1 MNLARQHF
9 LQSVEAIKIG
19 KNLKLPE
26 QKVITLAKK
35 NPKFKT
41 IYLDLDETLI
51 HCDEATNNYT
61 VKLNFPIEGGAVISV
76 NFYLIL
82 GWDKSEAILPGIFRR
97 ALIVRRNNYLYC
109 FLAFICWCGSGLFGS
124 KEKVFL
130 PSSLSPT
137 LHFIKRFLYQRS
149 KNCK

>member
-26 QKVITLAKK
+26 QKVINLNKK

-41 IYLDLDETLI
+41 IFLDLDETLI

-61 VKLNFPIEGGAVISV
+61 IKLNFPVEGGSVISV
-76 NFYLIL
+76 NFEFIL
-82 GWDKSEAILPGIFRR
+82 GWNQSTTLLSVIFGITFILCW
-97 ALIVRRNNYLYC
+97 NYHIYS
-109 FLAFICWCGSGLFGS
+109 FFSIICRCCPGLFGP
-124 KEKVFL
+124 EEEIFF
-130 PSSLSPT
+130 PSSLPAA
-137 LHFIKRFLYQRS
+137 LHIIEGLLY
-149 KNCK
+149 